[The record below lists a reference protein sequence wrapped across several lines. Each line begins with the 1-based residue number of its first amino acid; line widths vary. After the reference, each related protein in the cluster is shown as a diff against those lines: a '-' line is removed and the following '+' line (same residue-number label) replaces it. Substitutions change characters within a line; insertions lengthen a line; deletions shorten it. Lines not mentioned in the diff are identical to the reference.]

1 VLQVF
6 TAGSYDATMFY
17 TSKQWAV
24 FKLSFGTFKDIE
36 AGTAPFITTTLPA
49 VVSPVCCCTSH
60 GHLLA
65 ASDQQKCTAL
75 QQDLQSF

>member
-1 VLQVF
+1 MPACCCGLLQVF

-24 FKLSFGTFKDIE
+24 FKLSFGTFKDIQ

-49 VVSPVCCCTSH
+49 VVSNMLYSSI
-60 GHLLA
+60 A
-65 ASDQQKCTAL
+65 
-75 QQDLQSF
+75 

>member
-24 FKLSFGTFKDIE
+24 FKLSFGSFKDIE
-36 AGTAPFITTTLPA
+36 AGTAPFIKTTLPA
-49 VVSPVCCCTSH
+49 VVSTSSTCFM
-60 GHLLA
+60 LIA
-65 ASDQQKCTAL
+65 Y
-75 QQDLQSF
+75 